1 MNLQHNLNNLPVIS
15 DYDDLVNFNNS
26 LPSSF
31 QPLNIE
37 SVSYAKNIIIANG
50 DSIGIDRF
58 LYNYI
63 TSPYRLTGNIV
74 RLKEYDFSKL
84 SLLLHPR
91 EFFEE
96 FEAYINNLLLFG
108 KTRLKLWE
116 FYIKIERD
124 DIILTR
130 YNNHQAEEIFIPY
143 FITRIEELTSNRSN
157 VRKVVIQEG
166 SKLTYI
172 AREAFVGCSKLKEIN
187 LPDSITWL
195 GDGCFAGTALESIQL
210 SPHLNRLYS
219 CIFKGCKNLT
229 NVVLPDNITK
239 ISFDCFH
246 KTPLRSIV
254 LPAHLKDLDYCV
266 FKDCTLLSHVTF
278 NNELKEIGA
287 GAFENCK
294 SLQEIKLPE
303 SLLYIDLEAF
313 AGCSSLTEVV
323 IPNGL
328 DGIGKRA
335 FKECTNL
342 RKVVIGTGLKLIY
355 PEAFINC
362 RKLKEIIIPESV
374 EEICLHAF
382 SYTAVEELVLPKN
395 VITSSYKMRDVDFP
409 PTPLTSLEI
418 VKETIAV
425 GCKNLKSVKFV

>member
-1 MNLQHNLNNLPVIS
+1 M
-15 DYDDLVNFNNS
+15 
-26 LPSSF
+26 
-31 QPLNIE
+31 
-37 SVSYAKNIIIANG
+37 
-50 DSIGIDRF
+50 
-58 LYNYI
+58 
-63 TSPYRLTGNIV
+63 
-74 RLKEYDFSKL
+74 
-84 SLLLHPR
+84 
-91 EFFEE
+91 
-96 FEAYINNLLLFG
+96 
-108 KTRLKLWE
+108 
-116 FYIKIERD
+116 
-124 DIILTR
+124 
-130 YNNHQAEEIFIPY
+130 
-143 FITRIEELTSNRSN
+143 
-157 VRKVVIQEG
+157 
-166 SKLTYI
+166 
-172 AREAFVGCSKLKEIN
+172 
-187 LPDSITWL
+187 
-195 GDGCFAGTALESIQL
+195 
-210 SPHLNRLYS
+210 YS

-409 PTPLTSLEI
+409 PTSLTSLEI